1 MATLGEMGN
10 ISNLYQ
16 VGWHEW
22 ACFREGIS
30 HTMPQPNEKLG
41 RYLGPANNE
50 RNDMLRWMLQQK
62 MVTSTNRTLRGLAQK
77 KYYCQCADVKLMM
90 GDSVKGINGPT

>member
-1 MATLGEMGN
+1 MTLTANNLFQLEGQNPHMATLGEMGN
-10 ISNLYQ
+10 ISNLCQ

-30 HTMPQPNEKLG
+30 HTLPQPNEKLG

-62 MVTSTNRTLRGLAQK
+62 W
-77 KYYCQCADVKLMM
+77 
-90 GDSVKGINGPT
+90 